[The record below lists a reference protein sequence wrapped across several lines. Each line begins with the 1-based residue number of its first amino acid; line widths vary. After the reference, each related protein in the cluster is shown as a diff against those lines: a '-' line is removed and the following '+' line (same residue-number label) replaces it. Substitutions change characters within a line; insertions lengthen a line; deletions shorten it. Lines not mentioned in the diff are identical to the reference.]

1 MREKASKQAKFFSEM
16 AQHQIEAREFFGTF
30 LLDSLNR
37 NFGVREA
44 LIFFFDTKGN
54 FLSWVDKNGLLAGS
68 DAHPYRNVVDQD
80 KIRNY
85 IYKEAVRDQLTYFN
99 VSPRLY
105 KSTDLIEPDDYDYS
119 AYVKFIEENFH
130 AHYSVTLAYGINAYI
145 QVSVFKSLEQGD
157 FTEQEMKGL
166 SNLYVYVANAYKNFK
181 KHEQIKIV
189 SRIQN
194 DIIASGEKAY
204 LVTDD
209 FMHLMSFNS
218 VASEYLK
225 DILGDEEEI
234 EVSCTKTRNWIP
246 DLLSG
251 MDEELSSQNQIRV
264 IKNYVLKRTI
274 YDQSYSN
281 GIVDRYYC
289 ISISKREESEAAKLY
304 VSNCELTQAEQ
315 RVAELLYGG
324 LTYKEI
330 SVELGISYHTV
341 KKHVQNIYV
350 KCGVNSRYE
359 LCKWLEG
366 K

>member
-1 MREKASKQAKFFSEM
+1 MREKANRQAKFFSEM
-16 AQHQIEAREFFGTF
+16 AQHQIEAREFFGTV

-37 NFGVREA
+37 NFGVKKA
-44 LIFFFDTKGN
+44 VILFFDTKGN
-54 FLSWVDKNGLLAGS
+54 FLSWVDKEGLSVDS
-68 DAHPYRNVVDQD
+68 DCHPYR
-80 KIRNY
+80 KIRDVDGIRDQ
-85 IYKEAVRDQLTYFN
+85 IYKEAVGDKLTYFN

-105 KSTDLIEPDDYDYS
+105 QSTDLIGADHYDHS
-119 AYVKFIEENFH
+119 PYVKFIEENFH
-130 AHYSVTLAYGINAYI
+130 SHYSVSLAYGINAYI
-145 QVSVFKSLEQGD
+145 QVVVFKSLEEGD
-157 FTEQEMKGL
+157 FTAQEMKEL
-166 SNLYVYVANAYKNFK
+166 SDLYICVANAYKNFK

-218 VASEYLK
+218 VAFEYLK
-225 DILGDEEEI
+225 DIVGDEEEI
-234 EVSCTKTRNWIP
+234 EVNCTKERSWIP

-251 MDEELSSQNQIRV
+251 MEEEISSQNHIRV

-304 VSNCELTQAEQ
+304 VSNCELAQAEQ

-330 SVELGISYHTV
+330 SSELGISYHTV